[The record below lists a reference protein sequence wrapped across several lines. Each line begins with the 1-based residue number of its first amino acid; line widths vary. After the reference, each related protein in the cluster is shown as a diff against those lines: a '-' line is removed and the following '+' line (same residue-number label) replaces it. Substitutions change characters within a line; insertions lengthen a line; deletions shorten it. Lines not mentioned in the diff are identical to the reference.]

1 MFFKLLLLF
10 TLGPLL
16 EIYLLIEVGRIIGT
30 METILLI
37 IFTGVVGAAMA
48 RSQGTIILKRLKR
61 NLSEGEM
68 PGEEILNGLC
78 VLLGG
83 ALLVTPGLVSDLCG
97 FILIIPYFR
106 QLVKKYI
113 KSKLKRMLQEGNV
126 RIW

>member
-16 EIYLLIEVGRIIGT
+16 EIYLLIEVGKIIGT
-30 METILLI
+30 VETILLI
-37 IFTGVVGAAMA
+37 VFTGVVGAAMA
-48 RSQGTIILKRLKR
+48 RSQGTIILRRLKR

-83 ALLVTPGLVSDLCG
+83 ALLVTPGLVSDLFG
-97 FILIIPYFR
+97 FMLIIPDLR
-106 QLVKKYI
+106 HPLKIYI
-113 KSKLKRMLQEGNV
+113 KNKLKRMLQEGNI

>member
-37 IFTGVVGAAMA
+37 VFTGVVGAAMA
-48 RSQGTIILKRLKR
+48 RSQGTIILRRLKR

-83 ALLVTPGLVSDLCG
+83 ALLVTPGLVSDLVG
-97 FILIIPYFR
+97 FMLIIPYFR
-106 QLVKKYI
+106 QPVKIYI
-113 KSKLKRMLQEGNV
+113 KNKLKRMLQEGNV